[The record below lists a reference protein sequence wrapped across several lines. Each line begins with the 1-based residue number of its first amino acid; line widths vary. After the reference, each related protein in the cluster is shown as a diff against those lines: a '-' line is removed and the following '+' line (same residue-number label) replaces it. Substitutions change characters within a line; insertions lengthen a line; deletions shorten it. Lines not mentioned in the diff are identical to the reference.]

1 MFAVAVVVL
10 NSLLFPPAGFL
21 PRETVSFGEL
31 VSMLGF
37 QRNSFREIWLNV
49 KCQDRD
55 KDYTEIHEEIV
66 VLVLS
71 RAEDRY
77 TESHNWPIFRPTV
90 LINTGFKL
98 KKRVSLDRS

>member
-1 MFAVAVVVL
+1 M
-10 NSLLFPPAGFL
+10 

-31 VSMLGF
+31 VSMQGF

-55 KDYTEIHEEIV
+55 KDYTEIHEEIE
-66 VLVLS
+66 VLEPS

-77 TESHNWPIFRPTV
+77 TESQLAHLSPNSTYQHRLQRNV
-90 LINTGFKL
+90 YRLIEVVHFAVYSMN
-98 KKRVSLDRS
+98 SLL